1 MHVAGRKGQ
10 ESLAAATSKT
20 SVPKTSK
27 NIFYTDKIFM
37 TATKTRAAVVRIQT
51 KVATVAI
58 MMTSILETMVKSEVE
73 AERNSG

>member
-1 MHVAGRKGQ
+1 MHVAERKGQ

-20 SVPKTSK
+20 SAPKTSK
-27 NIFYTDKIFM
+27 NILHTDKIIM

-51 KVATVAI
+51 KVATVVM

>member
-1 MHVAGRKGQ
+1 M
-10 ESLAAATSKT
+10 SNT

-27 NIFYTDKIFM
+27 NILHADKIIM
-37 TATKTRAAVVRIQT
+37 TATKTSLRAAVMRIQT
-51 KVATVAI
+51 KVATVVM